1 MRRFTIDLAADL
13 PREGAPAP
21 FPGKWPTRIWWRIE
35 AYGPHFERSYIGK
48 PNRQALAQFALLAA
62 RIRHGVE
69 HLECGEFDR
78 HSVLYRSWP
87 REIGAPWHSTHSR
100 AWGAYHHWDIVQPA
114 LAHFAR
120 PVWLKR
126 IDGFRC
132 YSPQEVLKREYV
144 LEYKMWLKSQKW
156 PQDAPPKKNL
166 DGLWQPAENWVGPPQ
181 AQPIQ
186 FWQQPA
192 RRRLIRN
199 GDGDVLWWGDEAGP
213 LPPNYAYV
221 IENDEDGR
229 QIRWFMGDLPQGWHF
244 LYEEQP

>member
-1 MRRFTIDLAADL
+1 MRRFTIDFATDL

-35 AYGPHFERSYIGK
+35 AYHPHFERSYIGK
-48 PNRQALAQFALLAA
+48 PNRQALAQFARLAA
-62 RIRHGVE
+62 RIGRGVE

-87 REIGAPWHSTHSR
+87 REIGAPWHTTHSR
-100 AWGAYHHWDIVQPA
+100 TWGAYHHWDISQPA

-144 LEYKMWLKSQKW
+144 LEYKTWLKSQKW
-156 PQDAPPKKNL
+156 PQDKPLKKNL
-166 DGLWQPAENWVGPPQ
+166 DGVVWQPAENRAGLHL
-181 AQPIQ
+181 
-186 FWQQPA
+186 
-192 RRRLIRN
+192 RRLIDS
-199 GDGDVLWWGDEAGP
+199 GVGHKLWWGDEEGP

-221 IENDEDGR
+221 IENDGDGR
-229 QIRWFMGDLPQGWHF
+229 QIRWHLDEPPQGWHWV
-244 LYEEQP
+244 YEEQP

>member
-1 MRRFTIDLAADL
+1 MRRFTIDFATDL

-78 HSVLYRSWP
+78 HSVLYKSWP

-144 LEYKMWLKSQKW
+144 LEYKIWLKSQKW
-156 PQDAPPKKNL
+156 PQDEPKAAFAYKMDL
-166 DGLWQPAENWVGPPQ
+166 EAGGLRWAEVVPRGVVP
-181 AQPIQ
+181 
-186 FWQQPA
+186 

-199 GDGDVLWWGDEAGP
+199 GDGDKLWWGDEDGP

-229 QIRWFMGDLPQGWHF
+229 QIRWYENEQPLGWHWV
-244 LYEEQP
+244 YEEQP